1 MDHLS
6 LIKRQY
12 YISQK
17 FGVENKWVF
26 KALSR
31 EILDLQTFFFKLT
44 MNNQASK
51 VMEKPRDENLMTKLW
66 HQLATNN
73 LLVHRLSKFMQL
85 AKLVIVQVIN
95 SVEDERT
102 FSTLTFM
109 KSKLHNRL
117 VGHLDIAICMFV
129 EKKFTE
135 KTYPFQ
141 VVIMDLSDGDKVG
154 IGMNA

>member
-1 MDHLS
+1 VDHLS

-31 EILDLQTFFFKLT
+31 EILNLQTFFFKLT

-51 VMEKPRDENLMTKLW
+51 VMAKPRDENLVTKLW

-73 LLVHRLSKFMQL
+73 LLVHGLSKFMQL

-129 EKKFTE
+129 EKNSLK
-135 KTYPFQ
+135 KL
-141 VVIMDLSDGDKVG
+141 ILSKLLLW
-154 IGMNA
+154 I